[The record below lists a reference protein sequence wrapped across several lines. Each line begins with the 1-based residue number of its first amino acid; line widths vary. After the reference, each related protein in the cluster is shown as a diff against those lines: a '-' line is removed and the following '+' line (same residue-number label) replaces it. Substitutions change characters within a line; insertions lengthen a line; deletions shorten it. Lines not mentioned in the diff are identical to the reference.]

1 MKPVP
6 ADLSQL
12 KAYSQ
17 YFPVVN
23 IHANHMEHF
32 LFPLNRLLLI
42 SMEIKNKNQ
51 LDSGMACV
59 KQSTKHKAKWSL
71 IILNM
76 QIKRKKED
84 C

>member
-32 LFPLNRLLLI
+32 LFPLNRHLLI

-59 KQSTKHKAKWSL
+59 KQSTKQSDRLSAL
-71 IILNM
+71 I
-76 QIKRKKED
+76 RK
-84 C
+84 